1 MTLHLKYVKTGFSD
15 FFGDDIPTFL
25 LGFHI
30 FLVRSISA
38 FSSLSGC
45 EIPARKSIPIGWDSF
60 SKIVNRGCTFL
71 DKTSLIS
78 DFIECNSKVSLFVQL
93 KRYLKDYHRKECIIL
108 IDEYDHPLDIAY
120 RRVQVS
126 DYYKVKS
133 RKIEEKMRSNDLSF
147 FLCNQN

>member
-30 FLVRSISA
+30 FLIRGILA
-38 FSSLSGC
+38 DSSSYCGRD
-45 EIPARKSIPIGWDSF
+45 IDNWF
-60 SKIVNRGCTFL
+60 VQFFL
-71 DKTSLIS
+71 DLRYRQFFKSHLM
-78 DFIECNSKVSLFVQL
+78 
-93 KRYLKDYHRKECIIL
+93 YLKDYHRKECIIL

-126 DYYKVKS
+126 DYYRVKS
-133 RKIEEKMRSNDLSF
+133 RKTEEKMRSSRIFGIPKDPRLKKITDDILKKMVYTIF
-147 FLCNQN
+147 F